1 MSGITE
7 LKCIAL
13 LLFLLCCGIL
23 LAIDIGKARAG
34 DDSLV
39 KLEKKIKKW
48 LSKNRRKDEA

>member
-48 LSKNRRKDEA
+48 LSKK